1 MLGVIIKTTANVRHF
16 SIHHFKITEVIMA
29 DGKHEFYSKAEDAL
43 TANGYRYFDGDRDI
57 KGKGRQHA
65 NKPDYIAAKGNAV
78 IIGEIKS
85 PAESPK
91 SGSWRQIQN
100 SDTEEF
106 KKVRMEVANRE
117 KAGLVSPEV
126 GGHEIIICG
135 QIADYVSKIGT
146 TFELP
151 ESITKVDRLLM
162 GYTIPKS
169 EEMNVMAAL
178 KNSRKSIYKK
188 IDIGN
193 SSVTFIF
200 Y

>member
-1 MLGVIIKTTANVRHF
+1 
-16 SIHHFKITEVIMA
+16 MA

-135 QIADYVSKIGT
+135 QIADYVRKIGT